1 MSAAQPGILTPIPV
15 VGRYLFF
22 SISQPEQVA
31 ATLASLAA
39 ATDGYQLVVG
49 IGHSLM
55 LSLGKTVEGMKDY
68 PVLAAPGI
76 DLPSTPSALWC
87 WLRGE
92 DRGEVTL
99 RSHALER
106 SLAPAFQRTG
116 AVDAFLYG
124 EDRDLSGYKDGTE
137 NPKGDAALE
146 AALVS
151 GRGAGLDGGSFV
163 AVQQWL
169 HDFDRMQAIPG
180 EEMDNIIGRRKSDD
194 EELEDAPAYAH
205 VKRTEQESFEP
216 AAFLLRRGAPWSD
229 EHRAGLLFAA
239 FGRSFE
245 AFEVQWLRMI
255 GVEDGVLDGLFR
267 FTRPI
272 SGSYFWCPPMADGRL
287 DPFVRSEI
295 LAEAFVEPVRLHP
308 EIAIAVRRQV
318 RCGQGQVL
326 LGDATGT
333 FAAVGGEGGDIDQ
346 PDHIRLVAGLGDHR
360 AAIGV
365 SDQQDRPLLLR
376 DHLARPLGIVR
387 QRGQR

>member
-229 EHRAGLLFAA
+229 EHRAGCCSPPSAA
-239 FGRSFE
+239 RS
-245 AFEVQWLRMI
+245 
-255 GVEDGVLDGLFR
+255 
-267 FTRPI
+267 RPSRS
-272 SGSYFWCPPMADGRL
+272 SGYG
-287 DPFVRSEI
+287 
-295 LAEAFVEPVRLHP
+295 
-308 EIAIAVRRQV
+308 
-318 RCGQGQVL
+318 
-326 LGDATGT
+326 
-333 FAAVGGEGGDIDQ
+333 
-346 PDHIRLVAGLGDHR
+346 
-360 AAIGV
+360 
-365 SDQQDRPLLLR
+365 
-376 DHLARPLGIVR
+376 
-387 QRGQR
+387 

>member
-1 MSAAQPGILTPIPV
+1 MIDGGNMSAAQPGILTPIPV

-76 DLPSTPSALWC
+76 DLPSTPS
-87 WLRGE
+87 
-92 DRGEVTL
+92 
-99 RSHALER
+99 
-106 SLAPAFQRTG
+106 
-116 AVDAFLYG
+116 
-124 EDRDLSGYKDGTE
+124 
-137 NPKGDAALE
+137 
-146 AALVS
+146 ALVS

-287 DPFVRSEI
+287 DLS
-295 LAEAFVEPVRLHP
+295 A
-308 EIAIAVRRQV
+308 
-318 RCGQGQVL
+318 
-326 LGDATGT
+326 LG
-333 FAAVGGEGGDIDQ
+333 
-346 PDHIRLVAGLGDHR
+346 L
-360 AAIGV
+360 
-365 SDQQDRPLLLR
+365 
-376 DHLARPLGIVR
+376 
-387 QRGQR
+387 

>member
-31 ATLASLAA
+31 ATLARLAA

-151 GRGAGLDGGSFV
+151 GRGV
-163 AVQQWL
+163 
-169 HDFDRMQAIPG
+169 
-180 EEMDNIIGRRKSDD
+180 
-194 EELEDAPAYAH
+194 
-205 VKRTEQESFEP
+205 
-216 AAFLLRRGAPWSD
+216 
-229 EHRAGLLFAA
+229 RA
-239 FGRSFE
+239 
-245 AFEVQWLRMI
+245 
-255 GVEDGVLDGLFR
+255 
-267 FTRPI
+267 
-272 SGSYFWCPPMADGRL
+272 
-287 DPFVRSEI
+287 
-295 LAEAFVEPVRLHP
+295 
-308 EIAIAVRRQV
+308 
-318 RCGQGQVL
+318 
-326 LGDATGT
+326 
-333 FAAVGGEGGDIDQ
+333 
-346 PDHIRLVAGLGDHR
+346 
-360 AAIGV
+360 
-365 SDQQDRPLLLR
+365 
-376 DHLARPLGIVR
+376 
-387 QRGQR
+387 

>member
-137 NPKGDAALE
+137 NPKG
-146 AALVS
+146 
-151 GRGAGLDGGSFV
+151 RCGARS
-163 AVQQWL
+163 
-169 HDFDRMQAIPG
+169 
-180 EEMDNIIGRRKSDD
+180 
-194 EELEDAPAYAH
+194 
-205 VKRTEQESFEP
+205 
-216 AAFLLRRGAPWSD
+216 
-229 EHRAGLLFAA
+229 RAGLRA
-239 FGRSFE
+239 
-245 AFEVQWLRMI
+245 
-255 GVEDGVLDGLFR
+255 
-267 FTRPI
+267 
-272 SGSYFWCPPMADGRL
+272 
-287 DPFVRSEI
+287 
-295 LAEAFVEPVRLHP
+295 
-308 EIAIAVRRQV
+308 
-318 RCGQGQVL
+318 RCGPGWRQFRCCPAV
-326 LGDATGT
+326 
-333 FAAVGGEGGDIDQ
+333 AA
-346 PDHIRLVAGLGDHR
+346 
-360 AAIGV
+360 
-365 SDQQDRPLLLR
+365 
-376 DHLARPLGIVR
+376 
-387 QRGQR
+387 

>member
-116 AVDAFLYG
+116 AVDAF
-124 EDRDLSGYKDGTE
+124 
-137 NPKGDAALE
+137 P
-146 AALVS
+146 
-151 GRGAGLDGGSFV
+151 
-163 AVQQWL
+163 
-169 HDFDRMQAIPG
+169 
-180 EEMDNIIGRRKSDD
+180 
-194 EELEDAPAYAH
+194 
-205 VKRTEQESFEP
+205 
-216 AAFLLRRGAPWSD
+216 LRRGPRPVRLQGRHREPQGRCGARS
-229 EHRAGLLFAA
+229 RAGLRA
-239 FGRSFE
+239 
-245 AFEVQWLRMI
+245 
-255 GVEDGVLDGLFR
+255 
-267 FTRPI
+267 
-272 SGSYFWCPPMADGRL
+272 
-287 DPFVRSEI
+287 
-295 LAEAFVEPVRLHP
+295 
-308 EIAIAVRRQV
+308 
-318 RCGQGQVL
+318 RCGPGWRQFRCCPAV
-326 LGDATGT
+326 
-333 FAAVGGEGGDIDQ
+333 AA
-346 PDHIRLVAGLGDHR
+346 
-360 AAIGV
+360 
-365 SDQQDRPLLLR
+365 
-376 DHLARPLGIVR
+376 
-387 QRGQR
+387 

>member
-229 EHRAGLLFAA
+229 EHRAGCCSPPSAARSRPSSPVATDDRRGRRGARWPVPFHPADQRQLLLVSAH
-239 FGRSFE
+239 GR
-245 AFEVQWLRMI
+245 
-255 GVEDGVLDGLFR
+255 
-267 FTRPI
+267 RP
-272 SGSYFWCPPMADGRL
+272 PR
-287 DPFVRSEI
+287 
-295 LAEAFVEPVRLHP
+295 PVRPRPLSP
-308 EIAIAVRRQV
+308 PRQQA
-318 RCGQGQVL
+318 RP
-326 LGDATGT
+326 
-333 FAAVGGEGGDIDQ
+333 AAASCAALVGGGHGGLVDQ
-346 PDHIRLVAGLGDHR
+346 RR
-360 AAIGV
+360 YF
-365 SDQQDRPLLLR
+365 LR
-376 DHLARPLGIVR
+376 S
-387 QRGQR
+387 RGQ

>member
-1 MSAAQPGILTPIPV
+1 MIDGGNMSAAQPGILTPIPV

-267 FTRPI
+267 FT
-272 SGSYFWCPPMADGRL
+272 
-287 DPFVRSEI
+287 
-295 LAEAFVEPVRLHP
+295 
-308 EIAIAVRRQV
+308 
-318 RCGQGQVL
+318 
-326 LGDATGT
+326 
-333 FAAVGGEGGDIDQ
+333 
-346 PDHIRLVAGLGDHR
+346 
-360 AAIGV
+360 
-365 SDQQDRPLLLR
+365 
-376 DHLARPLGIVR
+376 
-387 QRGQR
+387 

>member
-1 MSAAQPGILTPIPV
+1 MIDGGNMSAAQPGILTPIPV

-92 DRGEVTL
+92 DRGEMTL

-245 AFEVQWLRMI
+245 AFELQWLRMI

-287 DPFVRSEI
+287 DLS
-295 LAEAFVEPVRLHP
+295 A
-308 EIAIAVRRQV
+308 
-318 RCGQGQVL
+318 
-326 LGDATGT
+326 LG
-333 FAAVGGEGGDIDQ
+333 
-346 PDHIRLVAGLGDHR
+346 L
-360 AAIGV
+360 
-365 SDQQDRPLLLR
+365 
-376 DHLARPLGIVR
+376 
-387 QRGQR
+387 